1 MERTKILMIAGIIF
15 AIGALMWVDENVIRR
30 PVLITVLGE
39 GKVTAK
45 PEIVTFTVTLV
56 NTASSAQIAIADNR
70 LLTANIVT
78 ALKNTG
84 VEEKDIVASYARVVP
99 TTDMTRYQAVNSL
112 NVTLRD
118 VSKFDPLFNQLYAIG
133 AQSIT
138 SIVFMTAND
147 KSVEKQAIDKA
158 ITDAESRAK
167 EIGKSTRKA
176 VGRMIS
182 VSTQEVGGSGSTV
195 GQTSTTSTPSEIEIV
210 RQASIVYEL
219 R

>member
-1 MERTKILMIAGIIF
+1 MERTKLLIIIGILL
-15 AIGALMWVDENVIRR
+15 ALGSILWLDENVIRR
-30 PVLITVLGE
+30 PVLITVAGE

-45 PEIVTFTVTLV
+45 PDMVMFTVTLV

-70 LLTANIVT
+70 LLSANVVI
-78 ALKNTG
+78 ALKNSG
-84 VEEKDIVASYARVVP
+84 VVEKDIVASYARVVP
-99 TTDMTRYQAVNSL
+99 TTDMAKYQGVNSL

-118 VSKFDPLFNQLYAIG
+118 VAKFDPLFNQLYAVG

-138 SIVFMTAND
+138 NIVFTTAND

-158 ITDAESRAK
+158 IAEAESRAK
-167 EIGKSTRKA
+167 EIGKSTNKA
-176 VGRMIS
+176 VGRMLSI
-182 VSTQEVGGSGSTV
+182 TTGEVGGSGATV
-195 GQTSTTSTPSEIEIV
+195 GQTSATSTPSEIEIV